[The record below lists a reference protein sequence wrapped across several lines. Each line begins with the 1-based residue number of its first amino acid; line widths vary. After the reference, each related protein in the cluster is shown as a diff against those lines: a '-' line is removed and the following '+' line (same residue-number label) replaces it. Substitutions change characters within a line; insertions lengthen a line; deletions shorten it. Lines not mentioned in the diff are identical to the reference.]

1 VQVPPRGEE
10 TVFQLTP
17 EQRDVQA
24 MVRGLARERIAPRA
38 REWDER
44 GAFPEELRR
53 LLTEHQ
59 LFVMYLPEALGG
71 LGFDLTTQCLVL
83 EEIAKADGAAA
94 VTLQDQGTST
104 HFLLTACEPA
114 QRQALLADLRARDL
128 LVAFCLSEPGSGSD
142 AGGLQTRARRAGD
155 HYVLS
160 GQKTWVTN
168 GGPAEWYIVFALTDP
183 ERRTRGGIS
192 AFLVDR
198 DAPGVTL
205 GRPMKKMGLR
215 ASATVD
221 LFLDDVHV
229 PADRRLGA
237 EGEAFRHAM
246 KAFEASR
253 PQIATLGLGLA
264 EGAFEYARDYA
275 RQRQA
280 FGRPIAEFQAVQFLL
295 ADMATQIEAAR
306 LLVYECTQRYDAG
319 LPDLTYRA
327 SLAKLFASDTAM
339 RVTTDAV
346 QILGGAGYVT
356 DHPVERM
363 MRDAK
368 VTQIFEGTNQIQRLI
383 IARHILA

>member
-1 VQVPPRGEE
+1 MIEFSQ
-10 TVFQLTP
+10 

-24 MVRGLARERIAPRA
+24 MVRDLAARWIAPRA

-44 GAFPEELRR
+44 GAFPPELRR
-53 LLTEHQ
+53 LLTDHHF
-59 LFVMYLPEALGG
+59 LVMYLPEALGG

-83 EEIAKADGAAA
+83 EELAKVDGAAA
-94 VTLQDQGTST
+94 ITLQDQGTSS
-104 HFLLTACEPA
+104 HFLLTACDTP
-114 QRQALLADLRARDL
+114 QRTSLLKELTARQL
-128 LVAFCLSEPGSGSD
+128 LVAFCLSEPRSGSD
-142 AGGLQTRARRAGD
+142 AGGLETRARRDGD
-155 HYVLS
+155 DYVLT

-183 ERRTRGGIS
+183 EKRTRGGIS

-198 DAPGVTL
+198 EAAGVTI

-221 LFLDDVHV
+221 LFLDDVRV
-229 PADRRLGA
+229 PAARRLGA
-237 EGEAFRHAM
+237 EGQGFAYAM
-246 KAFEASR
+246 KTFEASR
-253 PQIATLGLGLA
+253 PQIATLGLGIA
-264 EGAFEYARDYA
+264 EGAYEYALRYA
-275 RQRQA
+275 KDRHA
-280 FGRPIAEFQAVQFLL
+280 FGKPIADFQAIQFML
-295 ADMATQIEAAR
+295 ADMVTQIEAAR
-306 LLVYECTQRYDAG
+306 LLVYQCTQAYDAG
-319 LPDLTYRA
+319 GRDLTYRA

-356 DHPVERM
+356 EHPVERM

-383 IARHILA
+383 IARHILQ

>member
-1 VQVPPRGEE
+1 LI
-10 TVFQLTP
+10 QLTQ

-24 MVRGLARERIAPRA
+24 MVRDLARRHIAPRA

-44 GAFPEELRR
+44 GEFPEELRR

-59 LFVMYLPEALGG
+59 LFVMYLPDRLGG

-83 EEIAKADGAAA
+83 EEIAKADGTAA

-104 HFLLTACEPA
+104 HFLLNACAPE
-114 QRQALLADLRARDL
+114 QREALLSELRSRQL

-142 AGGLQTRARRAGD
+142 AGGLETRAQRIGD
-155 HYVLS
+155 HYVLN

-183 ERRTRGGIS
+183 EKRTRGGIS
-192 AFLVDR
+192 AFLVNR
-198 DAPGVTL
+198 DTAGVTV
-205 GRPMKKMGLR
+205 GKPMKKMGLR

-221 LFLDDVHV
+221 LFLDNVHV
-229 PADRRLGA
+229 PADRLLGA
-237 EGEAFRHAM
+237 EGEAFRYGM
-246 KAFEASR
+246 RTFEASR

-275 RQRQA
+275 KGRRA
-280 FGRPIAEFQAVQFLL
+280 FGRPIAEFQAIQFLL
-295 ADMATQIEAAR
+295 ADMAAQIEASR
-306 LLVYECTQRYDAG
+306 LLIYQCTQMYDAG
-319 LPDLTYRA
+319 LPDITYRA
-327 SLAKLFASDTAM
+327 SLAKLFATDTAM

-346 QILGGAGYVT
+346 QILGGAGYVN

-383 IARHILA
+383 IARHILK

>member
-1 VQVPPRGEE
+1 MI
-10 TVFQLTP
+10 QLSQ

-24 MVRGLARERIAPRA
+24 MVRALAQEQIAPRA
-38 REWDER
+38 REWDEK
-44 GAFPEELRR
+44 GEFPEELRT
-53 LLTEHQ
+53 LLTQHQ
-59 LFVMYLPEALGG
+59 LLVMYVPEALGG

-83 EEIAKADGAAA
+83 EEIAKADGTAA

-104 HFLLTACEPA
+104 HFLLNACAPE
-114 QRQALLADLRARDL
+114 QRAALLQELRARQL

-142 AGGLQTRARRAGD
+142 AGGLQTRAQRVGD
-155 HYVLS
+155 HYVLN

-183 ERRTRGGIS
+183 AKRTRGGIS

-198 DAPGVTL
+198 DAPGVAI
-205 GRPMKKMGLR
+205 GKPMKKMGLR

-221 LFLDDVHV
+221 LFLDNVRV
-229 PADRRLGA
+229 PADRLLGA
-237 EGEAFRHAM
+237 EGEAFRYGM
-246 KAFEASR
+246 KTFEASR

-264 EGAFEYARDYA
+264 EGAFEYARTYA
-275 RQRQA
+275 KERQA
-280 FGRPIAEFQAVQFLL
+280 FGRPIAEFQAIQFLL
-295 ADMATQIEAAR
+295 ADMATQIEASR
-306 LLVYECTQRYDAG
+306 LLIYQCTEMFDAG
-319 LPDLTYRA
+319 LPGITYRA

-346 QILGGAGYVT
+346 QILGGAGYINE
-356 DHPVERM
+356 HPVERM

-383 IARHILA
+383 IARHLLQ